1 MTKPCHPAAF
11 SNSSQS
17 LTFGAMMRDARTE
30 VRIIVIRVQNLS
42 KTYRIH
48 EKDPGLMGS
57 IKSLFHRRWLDR
69 HALRPISFEVAPG
82 EIVGLLG
89 ANGAGKTTLIKML
102 AGIMHPSS
110 GTADVQGYVPWQRKA
125 QFKHQIALIL
135 GQKSQLWPDLP
146 AADSLLLLQEIY
158 RIDPKDYQKRLDY
171 FLDTLDL
178 RKLLK
183 TQIRRLSLGERM
195 KFELIAALL
204 HQPKVIFLDEPTIG
218 LDIGSQRAIR
228 TFLHEYRRTFQPA
241 MILTSHYM
249 EDVTALCE
257 RLLILRDGELVFSG
271 RLSDITSRYAQTRK
285 IRLGIKDEAMKS
297 AILQIC
303 PQAKADDEGSSSLAL
318 SVPKDD
324 VSETILNILRVAPLV
339 DLAIEE
345 DDLASMIDALQTAR
359 EPS

>member
-1 MTKPCHPAAF
+1 
-11 SNSSQS
+11 
-17 LTFGAMMRDARTE
+17 
-30 VRIIVIRVQNLS
+30 VIRVENLS

-48 EKDPGLMGS
+48 EKDPGLKGS
-57 IKSLFHRRWLDR
+57 LKALVRRRWLER
-69 HALRPISFEVAPG
+69 HALKPISFEVAPG

-110 GTADVQGYVPWQRKA
+110 GSADVQGYVPWQRKA

-158 RIDPKDYQKRLDY
+158 RIEPKDYQTRLDY

-195 KFELIAALL
+195 KFELVAALL

-228 TFLHEYRRTFQPA
+228 GFLHEYRRNFQPA

-257 RLLILRDGELVFSG
+257 RLLILREGELVFSG
-271 RLSDITSRYAQTRK
+271 RLSEIASRYAQARK
-285 IRLGIKDEAMKS
+285 IRLGVKDEAMKA
-297 AILQIC
+297 AIVQVC
-303 PQAKADDEGSSSLAL
+303 PQAKQQGAENSALAL

-324 VSETILNILRVAPLV
+324 VSETILKILRVAPLV
-339 DLAIEE
+339 DLSIEE
-345 DDLASMIDALQTAR
+345 DDLASIIDALQTAK
-359 EPS
+359 ELS

>member
-1 MTKPCHPAAF
+1 
-11 SNSSQS
+11 
-17 LTFGAMMRDARTE
+17 MMRDTRTE

-158 RIDPKDYQKRLDY
+158 RIDPKAYQERLDY

-228 TFLHEYRRTFQPA
+228 NFLHEYRRTFQPA

-271 RLSDITSRYAQTRK
+271 RLGDITSRYAQTRK

-297 AILQIC
+297 AILQVC
-303 PQAKADDEGSSSLAL
+303 PQAKAEGGDQNSLGL
-318 SVPKDD
+318 SVSKDD
-324 VSETILNILRVAPLV
+324 VSETILKILRVAPLV

-345 DDLASMIDALQTAR
+345 DDLASIIDALQTAR

>member
-1 MTKPCHPAAF
+1 
-11 SNSSQS
+11 
-17 LTFGAMMRDARTE
+17 
-30 VRIIVIRVQNLS
+30 VIRVSNLS
-42 KTYRIH
+42 KTYRLH
-48 EKDPGLMGS
+48 EKDPGLLGS
-57 IKSLFHRRWLDR
+57 VKSLFHRRWIDR

-102 AGIMHPSS
+102 AGIMHPSG

-158 RIDPKDYQKRLDY
+158 RIDPKDYHQRLEY

-195 KFELIAALL
+195 KFELVAALL

-228 TFLHEYRRTFQPA
+228 TFLQDYRRNFQPA

-249 EDVTALCE
+249 EDVTSLCE

-271 RLSDITSRYAQTRK
+271 KLADITSRYAQTRK
-285 IRLGIKDEAMKS
+285 IRLGVKDDLMKM
-297 AILQIC
+297 AILKVC
-303 PQAKADDEGSSSLAL
+303 PLAKEDRDESSTLLL

-324 VSETILNILRVAPLV
+324 VSGSILKILSVAPLV
-339 DLAIEE
+339 DLSIEA
-345 DDLASMIDALQTAR
+345 DDLASMIDALQTAK
-359 EPS
+359 ELA